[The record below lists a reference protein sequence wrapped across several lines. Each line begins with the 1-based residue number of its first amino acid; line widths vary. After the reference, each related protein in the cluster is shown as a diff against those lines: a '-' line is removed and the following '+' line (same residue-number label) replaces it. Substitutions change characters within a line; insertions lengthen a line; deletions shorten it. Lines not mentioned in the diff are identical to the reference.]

1 MFAEYYRWCVFK
13 YTNFSNIHLVNE
25 RKTTIPYSQE
35 LILSG
40 TDNHD
45 FLSKG
50 EVKTKVIK
58 LVKGTS
64 GKQSVILRLLI
75 ILECAFSFKV
85 IYFLHVTR
93 PMSPSWFP
101 TIKSCSTTSPS

>member
-1 MFAEYYRWCVFK
+1 MLWIERFLVYEWINKKLAKEELMFAEYYRWCVFK

-45 FLSKG
+45 FLSKW
-50 EVKTKVIK
+50 EVKR
-58 LVKGTS
+58 S
-64 GKQSVILRLLI
+64 D
-75 ILECAFSFKV
+75 
-85 IYFLHVTR
+85 
-93 PMSPSWFP
+93 
-101 TIKSCSTTSPS
+101 